1 MKRNRV
7 KTNFWGPYIVMFI
20 KLNVQ
25 SKDSTC
31 KERGQNQFT
40 TINDTSKNYGF
51 RDFFYKKN

>member
-51 RDFFYKKN
+51 RDFFI